1 MQPFSK
7 ESTSWGRF
15 ASSVRASASGFRLP
29 SPRNW
34 MTDGCRDERTASSV
48 PKSASADT
56 TIRRSTAARS
66 NNHIVV
72 GVLQSY

>member
-1 MQPFSK
+1 MLPFSK
-7 ESTSWGRF
+7 ASTSWGRF

-34 MTDGCRDERTASSV
+34 MNRRLSRGTHREQRSEISIGRHDDSV
-48 PKSASADT
+48 LGGSALEYHT
-56 TIRRSTAARS
+56 
-66 NNHIVV
+66 VV

>member
-15 ASSVRASASGFRLP
+15 ASSVRARASGPPAALATKLDDRRLLRRTHREQR
-29 SPRNW
+29 SEISICGHDDA
-34 MTDGCRDERTASSV
+34 TLDGSSLE
-48 PKSASADT
+48 D
-56 TIRRSTAARS
+56 
-66 NNHIVV
+66 HIVV